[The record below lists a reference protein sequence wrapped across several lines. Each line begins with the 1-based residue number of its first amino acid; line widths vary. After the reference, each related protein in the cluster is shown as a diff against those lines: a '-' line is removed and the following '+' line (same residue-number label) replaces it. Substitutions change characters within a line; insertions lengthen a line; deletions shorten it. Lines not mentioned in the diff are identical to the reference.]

1 MWTAEA
7 DDSAPPVSIDQVVS
21 DFDNVT
27 FHVST
32 PETKSKILISIAV
45 KCYRE
50 LLQYGAQEVLE
61 REYGSYIVSPEV
73 GYDFSVLIDL
83 DNLPSEP
90 EAPEDLLRRVS
101 LLKRNAMAA
110 PFERAFDDFAHRQE
124 EASKFTRESA
134 PEGVREGGEVMAIHY
149 RDEEAIY
156 IKASHDRVTVIFSTI
171 FREETD
177 RIYGKIFLQEF
188 VDARRRAIQNAPQ
201 VLFRNEP
208 PLELQGVRGL
218 SDGSNGEVGYV
229 TFGNIISLTKGSKTD
244 VRKCCSQDTSPHS
257 GDRRLFPTF
266 RLSETISIIIS
277 RRPK

>member
-1 MWTAEA
+1 MSFVAEA
-7 DDSAPPVSIDQVVS
+7 
-21 DFDNVT
+21 
-27 FHVST
+27 
-32 PETKSKILISIAV
+32 
-45 KCYRE
+45 R
-50 LLQYGAQEVLE
+50 
-61 REYGSYIVSPEV
+61 
-73 GYDFSVLIDL
+73 
-83 DNLPSEP
+83 
-90 EAPEDLLRRVS
+90 EDLIRRVS

-124 EASKFTRESA
+124 VASKFTSESA

-177 RIYGKIFLQEF
+177 RVFGKVFLQEF

-218 SDGSNGEVGYV
+218 ADGTNGEVGYV
-229 TFGNIISLTKGSKTD
+229 TFGNADWLMVVRPQLTDCSIISQASHTSTEARNYLPYPDFPRLLPLSHQSIKGMGI
-244 VRKCCSQDTSPHS
+244 SQDLCRS
-257 GDRRLFPTF
+257 
-266 RLSETISIIIS
+266 LS
-277 RRPK
+277 